1 MQWLFSIAILSL
13 ITTVVE
19 AQGLVRIRGVVSDSA
34 HVPISGVRVE
44 LVGAGRRTVTGE
56 DGVYVLERV
65 PAGEA
70 QLRFTRLGFLPL
82 VQSALLVGGDSTAA
96 TLRTQLTRAPLPL
109 SAVVV
114 SPGFFGLMTQT
125 TPSMQSIG
133 REQLMTRPQL
143 GEDLFRSI
151 NRLPGVTS
159 GDFSAGF
166 HVRGAE
172 VDQTLVTLDGMEL
185 YEPFHMK
192 DFDNAI
198 SILDVQ
204 SIGGVELTT
213 SGFTADHGGR
223 LGSVLALKSTD
234 PKTDRVRTAVGVSVT
249 NLRAQT
255 QGGFDNGRGSWLVSA
270 RRGYLDL
277 ALKLAG
283 RADSL
288 NPTYSDVFA
297 KTQYELSAHHTLS
310 AQLLLSGD
318 KTQYAI
324 KDGSI
329 ASSYGSNYGW
339 LTWDGQFGNN
349 LVARTVLSSGKLTWQ
364 RQGDEQGAAPVRSKV
379 HDIREFNFMGVRS
392 DWTLSLGDRWAWRWG
407 AEVKPQ
413 KGTYDYAAQRSIRR
427 VQADTLVD
435 DIVPYLTTMQAN
447 GTQASAYLAPR
458 FKPFSWLVTE
468 IGARYDQASWTKDA
482 LVSPRANALITITP
496 ELSVR
501 LATGR
506 YVQPQQIFGLQVQD
520 GVSTFAA
527 ADMAEH
533 RVLGV
538 EYHPWSNTTLR
549 AEGYERIT
557 TQERPRYVNLRSDVI
572 VFPEL
577 NLDRTYRNATEGV
590 ARGVELSAQVSSATG
605 WDVSASY
612 AQSYVADK
620 VSGVMVPRTFDQ
632 QHTAYVDVSYK
643 PVGSGWRFS
652 AAWQLHS
659 GWPESPVTVIV
670 DTVRVGKTARQTV
683 ILTQYGPITA
693 LGASR
698 LPWYHRVDL
707 RATREVET
715 SRGKFAFFVDLFNLF
730 DTENAAAYIYRASV
744 RNNVLSFTH
753 TVAPQLGRLPSAGV
767 SWEF

>member
-1 MQWLFSIAILSL
+1 M
-13 ITTVVE
+13 TVEVGE
-19 AQGLVRIRGVVSDSA
+19 SRLAVVLA
-34 HVPISGVRVE
+34 
-44 LVGAGRRTVTGE
+44 
-56 DGVYVLERV
+56 
-65 PAGEA
+65 
-70 QLRFTRLGFLPL
+70 
-82 VQSALLVGGDSTAA
+82 
-96 TLRTQLTRAPLPL
+96 RAPLPL

-114 SPGFFGLMTQT
+114 SPGFFGLMTQS
-125 TPSMQSIG
+125 TPSTQTIG

-213 SGFTADHGGR
+213 SGFTAEHGGR

-234 PKTDRVRTAVGVSVT
+234 PKTDRPRTAFGVSVT
-249 NLRAQT
+249 NLRAQS
-255 QGGFDNGRGSWLVSA
+255 QGGFADGRGSWLVSA

-283 RADSL
+283 RSDSL

-310 AQLLLSGD
+310 AQLLLAGD

-364 RQGDEQGAAPVRSKV
+364 RAGDEQGSAPVRSKV
-379 HDIREFNFMGVRS
+379 HDIREFTFIGARS

-413 KGTYDYAAQRSIRR
+413 KGTYDYSAQRSIRR

-435 DIVPYLTTMQAN
+435 AAQRQHDTT
-447 GTQASAYLAPR
+447 
-458 FKPFSWLVTE
+458 
-468 IGARYDQASWTKDA
+468 
-482 LVSPRANALITITP
+482 
-496 ELSVR
+496 
-501 LATGR
+501 AT
-506 YVQPQQIFGLQVQD
+506 
-520 GVSTFAA
+520 
-527 ADMAEH
+527 
-533 RVLGV
+533 
-538 EYHPWSNTTLR
+538 
-549 AEGYERIT
+549 
-557 TQERPRYVNLRSDVI
+557 
-572 VFPEL
+572 
-577 NLDRTYRNATEGV
+577 
-590 ARGVELSAQVSSATG
+590 
-605 WDVSASY
+605 
-612 AQSYVADK
+612 
-620 VSGVMVPRTFDQ
+620 
-632 QHTAYVDVSYK
+632 
-643 PVGSGWRFS
+643 
-652 AAWQLHS
+652 
-659 GWPESPVTVIV
+659 
-670 DTVRVGKTARQTV
+670 
-683 ILTQYGPITA
+683 
-693 LGASR
+693 
-698 LPWYHRVDL
+698 
-707 RATREVET
+707 
-715 SRGKFAFFVDLFNLF
+715 
-730 DTENAAAYIYRASV
+730 
-744 RNNVLSFTH
+744 
-753 TVAPQLGRLPSAGV
+753 
-767 SWEF
+767 

>member
-1 MQWLFSIAILSL
+1 MRLK
-13 ITTVVE
+13 
-19 AQGLVRIRGVVSDSA
+19 GVVLDSSLT
-34 HVPISGVRVE
+34 PIPGVRVE
-44 LVGAGRRTVTGE
+44 LVGTGRRTLTGE
-56 DGVYVLERV
+56 NGAYVIDGVPVGTAR
-65 PAGEA
+65 
-70 QLRFTRLGFLPL
+70 LRLTRLGFLPVEVNTTTDTPDVAIL
-82 VQSALLVGGDSTAA
+82 T
-96 TLRTQLTRAPLPL
+96 RLTRAPIPL

-125 TPSMQSIG
+125 TASTQSIG

-223 LGSVLALKSTD
+223 LGSVLALNSVD

-249 NLRAQT
+249 NLRVQS
-255 QGGFDNGRGSWLVSA
+255 QGGFADGRGSWLVSA

-283 RADSL
+283 RSDSL

-297 KTQYELSAHHTLS
+297 KTQYELAAHHRLS
-310 AQLLLSGD
+310 AQLLLAGD
-318 KTQYAI
+318 QTQYAI

-329 ASSYGSNYGW
+329 ASGYGSNYGW
-339 LTWDGQFGNN
+339 LTWDGQFGDN

-364 RQGDEQGAAPVRSKV
+364 RRGDEQGSAPVRSTV
-379 HDIREFNFMGVRS
+379 HDTREFNFVGVRS

-407 AEVKPQ
+407 AEIKPQ
-413 KGTYDYAAQRSIRR
+413 KGTYDYSAQRSIRR

-435 DIVPYLTTMQAN
+435 DIVPYLTKMQVS
-447 GTQASAYLAPR
+447 GTQGSAYLAPR
-458 FKPFSWLVTE
+458 FKPFRWLVME
-468 IGARYDQASWTKDA
+468 VGARYDQASWTKDA
-482 LVSPRANALITITP
+482 LVSPRANALITISPT
-496 ELSVR
+496 LSLR

-520 GVSTFAA
+520 AVTTFAA
-527 ADMAEH
+527 ADIAEH
-533 RVLGV
+533 RVAGL
-538 EYHPWSNTTLR
+538 EYHPWSNTTMR
-549 AEGYERIT
+549 VEGYERIT
-557 TQERPRYVNLRSDVI
+557 TQESPRFVNLRSDVI

-577 NLDRTYRNATEGV
+577 NLDRTFWNSTEGV
-590 ARGVELSAQVSSATG
+590 ARGVEVSTQVRSTSG

-620 VSGVMVPRTFDQ
+620 VSGVLVPRTFDQ
-632 QHTAYVDVSYK
+632 QHTAYVDLSYK
-643 PVGSGWRFS
+643 PIGSGWRFS

-659 GWPESPVTVIV
+659 GWPESPVKAVV
-670 DTVRVGKTARQTV
+670 DTVRVGRTGRQTV
-683 ILTQYGPITA
+683 ILTQYGPVTA

-698 LPWYHRVDL
+698 LPWYHRADV

-715 SRGKFAFFVDLFNLF
+715 SRGKFAFFVDLFNVF
-730 DTENAAAYIYRASV
+730 DTENAAAYIYKASV
-744 RNNVLSFTH
+744 KNNVLSFTH
-753 TVAPQLGRLPSAGV
+753 TVSPQLGRLPSAGV

>member
-1 MQWLFSIAILSL
+1 MPIA
-13 ITTVVE
+13 
-19 AQGLVRIRGVVSDSA
+19 
-34 HVPISGVRVE
+34 GVRVE
-44 LVGAGRRTVTGE
+44 LVGSGRRTVTGE
-56 DGVYVLERV
+56 DGVYALERV

-82 VQSALLVGGDSTAA
+82 VQSALLVGGDTTAA

-297 KTQYELSAHHTLS
+297 KTQYELSAH
-310 AQLLLSGD
+310 
-318 KTQYAI
+318 
-324 KDGSI
+324 
-329 ASSYGSNYGW
+329 
-339 LTWDGQFGNN
+339 
-349 LVARTVLSSGKLTWQ
+349 
-364 RQGDEQGAAPVRSKV
+364 
-379 HDIREFNFMGVRS
+379 
-392 DWTLSLGDRWAWRWG
+392 
-407 AEVKPQ
+407 
-413 KGTYDYAAQRSIRR
+413 
-427 VQADTLVD
+427 
-435 DIVPYLTTMQAN
+435 
-447 GTQASAYLAPR
+447 
-458 FKPFSWLVTE
+458 
-468 IGARYDQASWTKDA
+468 
-482 LVSPRANALITITP
+482 
-496 ELSVR
+496 
-501 LATGR
+501 
-506 YVQPQQIFGLQVQD
+506 
-520 GVSTFAA
+520 
-527 ADMAEH
+527 
-533 RVLGV
+533 
-538 EYHPWSNTTLR
+538 
-549 AEGYERIT
+549 
-557 TQERPRYVNLRSDVI
+557 
-572 VFPEL
+572 
-577 NLDRTYRNATEGV
+577 
-590 ARGVELSAQVSSATG
+590 
-605 WDVSASY
+605 
-612 AQSYVADK
+612 
-620 VSGVMVPRTFDQ
+620 
-632 QHTAYVDVSYK
+632 
-643 PVGSGWRFS
+643 
-652 AAWQLHS
+652 
-659 GWPESPVTVIV
+659 
-670 DTVRVGKTARQTV
+670 
-683 ILTQYGPITA
+683 
-693 LGASR
+693 
-698 LPWYHRVDL
+698 
-707 RATREVET
+707 
-715 SRGKFAFFVDLFNLF
+715 
-730 DTENAAAYIYRASV
+730 
-744 RNNVLSFTH
+744 
-753 TVAPQLGRLPSAGV
+753 
-767 SWEF
+767 

>member
-1 MQWLFSIAILSL
+1 M
-13 ITTVVE
+13 
-19 AQGLVRIRGVVSDSA
+19 
-34 HVPISGVRVE
+34 E
-44 LVGAGRRTVTGE
+44 LVGTGRRTLTAE
-56 DGVYVLERV
+56 DGRYLIDRV
-65 PAGEA
+65 PVGIVR
-70 QLRFTRLGFLPL
+70 LRFTRLGFRP
-82 VQSALLVGGDSTAA
+82 VEVTDSTVSADHSI
-96 TLRTQLTRAPLPL
+96 LTRMSRAPIPL

-125 TPSMQSIG
+125 TASTQSIG

-185 YEPFHMK
+185 FEPFHMK

-213 SGFTADHGGR
+213 SGFTADNGGR
-223 LGSVLALKSTD
+223 LGSVLALRSTE
-234 PKTDRVRTAVGVSVT
+234 PKTDRVRTALGVSVT
-249 NLRAQT
+249 NLRAQS
-255 QGGFDNGRGSWLVSA
+255 QGGFAEGRGSWLVSA

-283 RADSL
+283 RSDSL
-288 NPTYSDVFA
+288 NPTYRDLFA
-297 KTQYELSAHHTLS
+297 KTQYELSDHHRVS
-310 AQLLLSGD
+310 AQLLLAGD

-329 ASSYGSNYGW
+329 GSGYGSNYGW
-339 LTWDGQFGNN
+339 LTWDAQFGES

-364 RQGDEQGAAPVRSKV
+364 REGDEQGSAPLRSTV
-379 HDIREFNFMGVRS
+379 HDTREFTFVGVRS
-392 DWTLSLGDRWAWRWG
+392 DWTLSRGDRWAWRWG

-413 KGTYDYAAQRSIRR
+413 KGTYDYSATRSIRR

-435 DIVPYLTTMQAN
+435 DLVPYLTKMQST
-447 GTQASAYLAPR
+447 GTQMSAYLAPR
-458 FKPFSWLVTE
+458 FTPFRWLVTE
-468 IGARYDQASWTKDA
+468 IGARYDAASWTKDA

-496 ELSVR
+496 TLSVR

-520 GVSTFAA
+520 GVSSFAA
-527 ADMAEH
+527 ADIAEH
-533 RVLGV
+533 RVVGV
-538 EYHPWSNTTLR
+538 EYHPWSHTTLR
-549 AEGYERIT
+549 VEGYERIT
-557 TQERPRYVNLRSDVI
+557 TQERPRYVNLRSDVL

-577 NLDRTYRNATEGV
+577 NLDRTYRDATKGV
-590 ARGVELSAQVSSATG
+590 ARGVELSAQVTSSVG
-605 WDVSASY
+605 WDASVSY
-612 AQSYVADK
+612 AQSSVADQ

-632 QHTAYVDVSYK
+632 QHTAYLDLSYK
-643 PVGSGWRFS
+643 PPGSGWRFS
-652 AAWQLHS
+652 TAWQLHS
-659 GWPESPVTVIV
+659 GWPESPVRVVV
-670 DTVRVGKTARQTV
+670 DTVRVGKTGRQTI
-683 ILTQYGPITA
+683 ILTQYGPMTA

-715 SRGKFAFFVDLFNLF
+715 SRGKFAFFVDLFNAF
-730 DTENAAAYIYRASV
+730 DTENVAAYIYKASV

-753 TVAPQLGRLPSAGV
+753 AVAPQLGRLPSAGV

>member
-1 MQWLFSIAILSL
+1 VTIATDGAEATFRVIL
-13 ITTVVE
+13 
-19 AQGLVRIRGVVSDSA
+19 D
-34 HVPISGVRVE
+34 
-44 LVGAGRRTVTGE
+44 
-56 DGVYVLERV
+56 
-65 PAGEA
+65 
-70 QLRFTRLGFLPL
+70 
-82 VQSALLVGGDSTAA
+82 
-96 TLRTQLTRAPLPL
+96 RAPLPL

-114 SPGFFGLMTQT
+114 SPGFFGIMTQT
-125 TPSMQSIG
+125 TASSQAIG

-213 SGFTADHGGR
+213 SGFTADNGGR
-223 LGSVLALKSTD
+223 LGAVLALNSVD
-234 PKTDRVRTAVGVSVT
+234 PKTDRVRTAFGVSVT
-249 NLRAQT
+249 NLRAQS
-255 QGGFDNGRGSWLVSA
+255 QGAFADGRGSWLVSA

-283 RADSL
+283 RSDSL

-297 KTQYELSAHHTLS
+297 KTQYELSARHRLS
-310 AQLLLSGD
+310 AQLLLAGD

-329 ASSYGSNYGW
+329 ASGYGSNYGW
-339 LTWDGQFGNN
+339 LTWDAQFGEN
-349 LVARTVLSSGKLTWQ
+349 LVARTVVSSGKLTW
-364 RQGDEQGAAPVRSKV
+364 RRAGDEQGAAPVRSTV
-379 HDIREFNFMGVRS
+379 HDTREFTFVGVRS

-407 AEVKPQ
+407 AEIKPQ
-413 KGTYDYAAQRSIRR
+413 KATYDYAATRSIRR

-435 DIVPYLTTMQAN
+435 DLVPYLTTMQVN

-458 FKPFSWLVTE
+458 FKPFRWLVTE
-468 IGARYDQASWTKDA
+468 IGARYDHASWSRDA
-482 LVSPRANALITITP
+482 LVSPRANALITVSP
-496 ELSVR
+496 KVSLR

-520 GVSTFAA
+520 AVTTFAA
-527 ADMAEH
+527 ADIAEH
-533 RVLGV
+533 RVIGV
-538 EYHPWSNTTLR
+538 EYKPWSNTTMR
-549 AEGYERIT
+549 VEGYERIT
-557 TQERPRYVNLRSDVI
+557 TQERPRYINLRSDVI

-577 NLDRTYRNATEGV
+577 NLDRTYRDAHEGV
-590 ARGVELSAQVSSATG
+590 ARGVELSAQVTSGTG
-605 WDVSASY
+605 WDLAASY

-620 VSGVMVPRTFDQ
+620 VSGVLVPRTFDQ
-632 QHTAYVDVSYK
+632 QHTAYVDLAYK
-643 PVGSGWRFS
+643 PANSGWRFS

-659 GWPESPVTVIV
+659 GWPESPVKVVV
-670 DTVRVGKTARQTV
+670 DTVRVGRTGRQTV
-683 ILTQYGPITA
+683 ILTQYGPVTA

-698 LPWYHRVDL
+698 LPWYHRADM

-715 SRGKFAFFVDLFNLF
+715 SRGKFSFFVDLFNVF
-730 DTENAAAYIYRASV
+730 DTENAAAYIYKASV
-744 RNNVLSFTH
+744 KNNVLSFMH